1 MSDTIR
7 MPGGGWR
14 LWTHFALRGP
24 GFPAAG
30 VLRLAPEG
38 LASAADKFAP
48 GEVPAGADWQAFEEA
63 FSAAAVRTARD
74 LQEIAASAPFRA
86 AVAWQ
91 NRTVLRTGIKPFLD
105 WTPSAEGRTSMPR
118 QREELVA
125 HYWQRFC
132 VKNDTIGFFGP
143 VGWGTFDPSRHD
155 IEVHPG
161 TGLVA
166 ESRVYFSSWSMDA
179 LAKAIDRDPRVR
191 AWTPPRQV
199 PFVRVV
205 DGAVRLPGRP
215 PQSAPEPALTVL
227 RLCDGRRTPAEITAL
242 AARELGRDLPAGEV
256 TEALEWLVSRRL
268 IGWKLDVPAGTYPER
283 ELRAMLERI
292 GDPAVREPALAKLAV
307 LETGRD
313 RVQRAGADP
322 EELTAALAALEA
334 GFAEITEVSAVR
346 EKGARTAPNR
356 ALVYADCRRSAT
368 ATVGTAVLARLA
380 PLELCL
386 TAARWM
392 TNRYA
397 EAIGARVHEA
407 YQELRKLHEQ
417 VDLGSLWFA
426 CLPAPHPE
434 SLTDI
439 ERIQAELRERWARII
454 DAPAGARRVSLS
466 SAAIADRVHEAFPD
480 GGRGWSLSR
489 YISPDLMIVAE
500 DAAAVERGEFQLVIG
515 ELHVAMNTLAQSLFV
530 HQHPDREQ
538 LIDETTRDFPGPRLL
553 PMLPKELPL
562 KWSARSRQSLDRP
575 EDHYVA
581 LADHS
586 ADPHRP
592 RTVRSG
598 EVRVEERDGG
608 LAAVLPD
615 GSVFDLLDVFCHALS
630 NRVMDRFTLRRD
642 GDHSPRITI
651 DSTVVARESWRFAG
665 SALAFADDKSEARRF
680 VRARQWRD
688 THELPRFVFVVSP
701 TEPRPFFVD
710 FDSPVYVNILA
721 KAARRL
727 ARKDPDAR
735 LTVTEMLPTPEQT
748 WLTDDQGRHYTSEL
762 RLVAVDR
769 STAPGERA

>member
-1 MSDTIR
+1 MSDTVR

-48 GEVPAGADWQAFEEA
+48 GEVPEGADWEAFEEA
-63 FSAAAVRTARD
+63 FSAAAVRTARE

-91 NRTVLRTGIKPFLD
+91 NRAVLRTGIKPFLD

-143 VGWGTFDPSRHD
+143 VGWGVFDTSRRGV
-155 IEVHPG
+155 EVRPG
-161 TGLVA
+161 SGLVA

-179 LAKAIDRDPRVR
+179 LAKAIDQDPRVR
-191 AWTPPRQV
+191 AWTAPRPV
-199 PFVRVV
+199 PYVRVV
-205 DGAVRLPGRP
+205 DGTVRLPGRP
-215 PQSAPEPALTVL
+215 PQAAPGPALTVL
-227 RLCDGRRTPAEITAL
+227 GLCDGRRTPAEITAL
-242 AARELGRDLPAGEV
+242 AARELGRDLPEREV

-268 IGWKLDVPAGTYPER
+268 VGWRLEVPAGTYPER
-283 ELRAMLERI
+283 ELRALLERI

-307 LETGRD
+307 LEAGRD
-313 RVQRAGADP
+313 RVERAGADA
-322 EELTAALAALEA
+322 EELIAALAALEA
-334 GFAEITEVSAVR
+334 DFAEITKACAVR

-356 ALVYADCRRSAT
+356 ALVYSDCRRSAT
-368 ATVGTAVLARLA
+368 ATVGTAVLERLA

-392 TNRYA
+392 TDRYA
-397 EAIGARVHEA
+397 EAVSARIRQA
-407 YQELRKLHEQ
+407 YLALRERHGQ

-434 SLTDI
+434 SITDI
-439 ERIQAELRERWARII
+439 ERIQAELRERWGRII
-454 DAPAGARRVSLS
+454 DAPAGARRVRLS
-466 SAAIADRVHEAFPD
+466 SAAIADRVREAFPG

-489 YISPDLMIVAE
+489 YVSPDLMIVA
-500 DAAAVERGEFQLVIG
+500 DDPGAVERGDFQLVIG
-515 ELHVAMNTLAQSLFV
+515 ELHVAMNTIGQSLFV
-530 HQHPDREQ
+530 HQHPDRAQ
-538 LIDETTRDFPGPRLL
+538 LVEETTRDFPGPRLL

-598 EVRVEERDGG
+598 DVRVEERDGR

-630 NRVMDRFTLRRD
+630 NRVMDRFTLRQD

-688 THELPRFVFVVSP
+688 AHELPRFVFVVSP

-748 WLTDDQGRHYTSEL
+748 WLTDDQGRRYTSEL

-769 STAPGERA
+769 SAAPGEPA